1 VSQTNQQVHEMQL
14 EAAKQAVYDA
24 ETILVVSHVNPDGD
38 AVGSLLGLA
47 NAFRQMGK
55 QVTTAIDDGVPA
67 YLQFLPHA
75 EDVYP
80 SLQDENMHWDLMVS
94 TDASDEERT
103 GEVGQVGRRRSTK
116 VLNLDHHITNTFFG
130 DIHLVSSNAVSAA
143 EVAFTWLSDMGT
155 IFDET
160 VAIPLLTG
168 MVTDTLGFRTNNV
181 NARTFEVL
189 QRLMATGIQLYPI
202 IHRTLGTMTMPEFK
216 LWQQVL
222 PRSIV
227 DDKIIYTV
235 ITPQDVETAGL
246 DEMTDAGLVSQ
257 LNQLDD
263 THIAVVFKIMSET
276 ETQLSLRSKPG
287 YDVAQ
292 VAFALGGGGHKQAAG
307 ATVQGTFEDVKARV
321 LPLLHDAIA
330 EGSLQIDG

>member
-1 VSQTNQQVHEMQL
+1 M
-14 EAAKQAVYDA
+14 K
-24 ETILVVSHVNPDGD
+24 
-38 AVGSLLGLA
+38 
-47 NAFRQMGK
+47 
-55 QVTTAIDDGVPA
+55 
-67 YLQFLPHA
+67 
-75 EDVYP
+75 
-80 SLQDENMHWDLMVS
+80 
-94 TDASDEERT
+94 
-103 GEVGQVGRRRSTK
+103 
-116 VLNLDHHITNTFFG
+116 
-130 DIHLVSSNAVSAA
+130 
-143 EVAFTWLSDMGT
+143 
-155 IFDET
+155 T

>member
-155 IFDET
+155 IFDENCCYSF
-160 VAIPLLTG
+160 
-168 MVTDTLGFRTNNV
+168 TDRHGDRH
-181 NARTFEVL
+181 A
-189 QRLMATGIQLYPI
+189 
-202 IHRTLGTMTMPEFK
+202 
-216 LWQQVL
+216 W
-222 PRSIV
+222 
-227 DDKIIYTV
+227 
-235 ITPQDVETAGL
+235 
-246 DEMTDAGLVSQ
+246 
-257 LNQLDD
+257 
-263 THIAVVFKIMSET
+263 
-276 ETQLSLRSKPG
+276 LSH
-287 YDVAQ
+287 Q
-292 VAFALGGGGHKQAAG
+292 
-307 ATVQGTFEDVKARV
+307 
-321 LPLLHDAIA
+321 
-330 EGSLQIDG
+330 